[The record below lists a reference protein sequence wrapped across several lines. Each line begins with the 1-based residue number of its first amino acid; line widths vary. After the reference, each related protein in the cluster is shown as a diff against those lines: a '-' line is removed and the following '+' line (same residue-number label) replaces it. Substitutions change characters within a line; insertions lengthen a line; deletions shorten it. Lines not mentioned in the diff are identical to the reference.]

1 MPRRY
6 DIDALRALAFA
17 LLILYHWGMLYVADW
32 GWHLKSPHLSEA
44 LQLPMLFVNRWR
56 MDLIFLISGLSVH
69 FLLRDSSLGR
79 FLLQR
84 SWRLLLPLTFGCLAI
99 VPIQPYAQGVANG
112 LVEPGFIDFLLRYY
126 RFQPWP
132 AGAFDGWEYGFTWNH
147 LWYLAYLWV
156 YTLVFAAVLPLFRNR
171 TGRRAHAA
179 LAGLRGWKL
188 MVLPALP
195 LALGSILLQPHF
207 EETGDLIHDWYRHA
221 IYFSVF
227 LYGYWLGNEAGLWR
241 ELLRLR
247 RRSLGWALALF
258 AAYLAMIRLLPEEVP
273 DGVQYTIWVVRSL
286 YIWTAICA
294 ILGWSHHLLNRPF
307 RWLPWA
313 TEAVYPWYVLHQSLI
328 VLIAYWVLPL
338 KLGAVAEP
346 AVVLLG
352 TVLGCWALHGAI
364 RRVPWL
370 RPCFGLKAR
379 RRERMQVAAA
389 SAGTPQAEVA

>member
-69 FLLRDSSLGR
+69 FLLRGSSLGR

-112 LVEPGFIDFLLRYY
+112 LVEPGFVEFLLRYY

-171 TGRRAHAA
+171 AGRRAHAA
-179 LAGLRGWKL
+179 LARLRGWKL

-227 LYGYWLGNEAGLWR
+227 LYGYWLGNEAGLWQ
-241 ELLRLR
+241 ELRRLR

-273 DGVQYTIWVVRSL
+273 DGVQYAIWIVRSL
-286 YIWTAICA
+286 YIWSAICA

-338 KLGAVAEP
+338 KFGAVAEP
-346 AVVLLG
+346 AIVLVG
-352 TVLGCWALHGAI
+352 TVLGCWVLHEAI
-364 RRVPWL
+364 RRLPWL

-379 RRERMQVAAA
+379 RRERTRAAGSDA
-389 SAGTPQAEVA
+389 EAPQAA